1 MTVRDSELAVIRLS
15 CSGIHGRA
23 CTASLAQHS
32 VRLTK
37 ERR

>member
-1 MTVRDSELAVIRLS
+1 MTARDSELAVIRLS

-23 CTASLAQHS
+23 CIVSLSQQY